1 MARPAMFQRATVTRI
16 IEESVDARTFVLRPH
31 DDPITYQAGQFCT
44 FRIAVDGRTLYRSY
58 SMSSSPEHDTE
69 LMTTVKRVPGGA
81 VSNWMHDNL
90 AEGDEVELSRAAGR
104 FCLREADS
112 PLLGF
117 SGGSGI
123 TPILSLTKTTLH
135 TTARRVRLLC
145 ADRDAGSVMF
155 EEALTDLARRFP
167 GRLEVVRHLDSA
179 SGYLDEAAIRAFTGA
194 DGHGDAY
201 VCGPEAFMDLV
212 EKALPGPGAIYSE
225 RFGGP
230 AVAST
235 PPTPA
240 GRTASASAGTV
251 APTTAGSAA
260 TGQVSTTADPATV
273 TATTADTPAVPADP
287 AAVAATTSDATP
299 APTDPAT
306 VAVTA
311 SDTPAV
317 PADPAG
323 SGQAAPTRTAAPAV
337 PEAGTVTVILNR
349 KKRTVPRKDGET
361 LLESARRAGLTPPFS
376 CEAGNCATCMAKV
389 TDGHA
394 TLRVNEALSD
404 DELADGYVLTCQA
417 VPDTESITVD
427 YE

>member
-1 MARPAMFQRATVTRI
+1 MFQRATVTRI
-16 IEESVDARTFVLRPH
+16 VEESVDARTFVLRPH

-104 FCLREADS
+104 FCLREADT

-235 PPTPA
+235 PTA
-240 GRTASASAGTV
+240 GRTASAGTASVDTV
-251 APTTAGSAA
+251 APPTVGS
-260 TGQVSTTADPATV
+260 G
-273 TATTADTPAVPADP
+273 
-287 AAVAATTSDATP
+287 ATP
-299 APTDPAT
+299 VPTDPAT
-306 VAVTA
+306 VAITA
-311 SDTPAV
+311 SDAPT
-317 PADPAG
+317 DPAG